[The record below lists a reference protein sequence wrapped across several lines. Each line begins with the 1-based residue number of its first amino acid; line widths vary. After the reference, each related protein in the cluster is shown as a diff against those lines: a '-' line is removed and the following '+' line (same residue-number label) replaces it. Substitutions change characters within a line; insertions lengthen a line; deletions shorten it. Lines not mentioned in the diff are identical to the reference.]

1 MEIRILEERANP
13 LLHRHEYRFEVAHA
27 TTATPKREEVRAELA
42 KLVKAPKDR
51 VIVERMRARFGTAVS
66 RGDANVYET
75 VDALKKITREH
86 ILVRHGLKEKA
97 TKTPAPEAAP
107 AEPAKAEPAKAEPAV
122 ATTPPAEKKE

>member
-1 MEIRILEERANP
+1 LEIRILEERTNP
-13 LLHRHEYRFEVAHA
+13 LLHRHEYRFEVAHP

-51 VIVERMRARFGTAVS
+51 VIVERMNARFGTAVS

-107 AEPAKAEPAKAEPAV
+107 APAAPAKEAAPA